1 MLKKSIFTVLLACVA
16 TFVFSSCASTPKQ
29 ESTAAPQVAPQ
40 QVAPQPPKPVDFN
53 CKFAEGGWNSA
64 DWKLVKSPRFPQR
77 GGWVQEAD
85 HIRNRVPEGYAPK
98 DIEAKDAD
106 AKLAAR
112 KLLQGKLNPETYCA
126 MVMKDPVTGH
136 LEFSATMAFDYLMA
150 PELVIANDIGAAED
164 GYPEFREH
172 WEIVLFNEGVNV
184 WHHEIKDGKP
194 FWRKASFIR
203 VPFEANKPYKVTGTI
218 RFTAK
223 CPDLTIVCSDP
234 AKPDVPLAK
243 FGCMLPTLSKTFS
256 AGVIA
261 CEGINMFYDFSAKS
275 IK

>member
-1 MLKKSIFTVLLACVA
+1 MFKKTTLTVLIACLATLALAV
-16 TFVFSSCASTPKQ
+16 
-29 ESTAAPQVAPQ
+29 E
-40 QVAPQPPKPVDFN
+40 FN
-53 CKFAEGGWNSA
+53 CKFVEGGWSA
-64 DWKLVKSPRFPQR
+64 DDWKLVKSPRFPQR
-77 GGWVQEAD
+77 GAWVQEAD

-98 DIEAKDAD
+98 DIAAMDDNAKV
-106 AKLAAR
+106 AAR

-126 MVMKDPVTGH
+126 MVMKNPVTGN

-150 PELVIANDIGAAED
+150 PELVIANEIGAAED

-184 WHHEIKDGKP
+184 WHHEIRDGKP
-194 FWRKASFIR
+194 FWRKASFVR
-203 VPFEANKPYKVTGTI
+203 VPFEANKPYKVTATL

-223 CPDLTIVCSDP
+223 YPELTIVCADP
-234 AKPDVPLAK
+234 AAPDVPLAK